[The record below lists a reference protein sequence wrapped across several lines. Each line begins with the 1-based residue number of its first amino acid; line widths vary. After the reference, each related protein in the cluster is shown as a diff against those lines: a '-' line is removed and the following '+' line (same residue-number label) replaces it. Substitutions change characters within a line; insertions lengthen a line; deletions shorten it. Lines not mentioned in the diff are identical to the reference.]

1 MGPKGKHEGAGPADG
16 PGGTVPA
23 GEMLDSSPFG
33 DDPEAE
39 PTGPPRRGPSTLTLV
54 LGAGVVLVAGIIL
67 GIQAHKALGGPAAD
81 PAASNAAV
89 RQGSGG
95 LGGPGGSGGGS
106 GDGRGFGGGQWNG
119 PGGQNGQPGQNGQ
132 GGQGAQNGRTGP
144 GGGFGGRGGFGGAAV
159 GTVQRV
165 EGTKVYVQTRDGS
178 VVTVNTGDETTVRVS
193 KKGKV
198 ADLKPGGAVVVQ
210 GERAGDG
217 SITATAISEGGGRG

>member
-23 GEMLDSSPFG
+23 GEVLDGSPFG
-33 DDPEAE
+33 DDLETE
-39 PTGPPRRGPSTLTLV
+39 LTGPPRRGPSTLTLV
-54 LGAGVVLVAGIIL
+54 LGAGVVLVAGIVL
-67 GIQAHKALGGPAAD
+67 GIQAHKALGGPAAG

-95 LGGPGGSGGGS
+95 PGGSGSGF
-106 GDGRGFGGGQWNG
+106 GDGRGFGGGQRS
-119 PGGQNGQPGQNGQ
+119 GQPGQNGQ
-132 GGQGAQNGRTGP
+132 GDQGTQNGRTGP

-178 VVTVNTGDETTVRVS
+178 VVTVNTGDDTTVRVS

-198 ADLKPGGAVVVQ
+198 TDLEPGGAVVVQ

>member
-1 MGPKGKHEGAGPADG
+1 MGPKGKHEGAGPAEG

-23 GEMLDSSPFG
+23 GEVLDSSPFG
-33 DDPEAE
+33 DDLETE
-39 PTGPPRRGPSTLTLV
+39 LTGPPRRGPSTLTLV

-67 GIQAHKALGGPAAD
+67 GIQAHKALGGPAAG

-89 RQGSGG
+89 RQGP
-95 LGGPGGSGGGS
+95 GGPGGSGGSGGGF
-106 GDGRGFGGGQWNG
+106 GDGRGFGGGQRNG
-119 PGGQNGQPGQNGQ
+119 RPGQNGQ
-132 GGQGAQNGRTGP
+132 GDQGDQGTQNGRTGP

-178 VVTVNTGDETTVRVS
+178 VVTVNTGDDTTVRVS

-198 ADLKPGGAVVVQ
+198 ADLEPGGAVVVQ

>member
-1 MGPKGKHEGAGPADG
+1 MGPKGKHEGAGPDDG

-23 GEMLDSSPFG
+23 GEVLDGSPFG
-33 DDPEAE
+33 NDLETE
-39 PTGPPRRGPSTLTLV
+39 LTGPPRRGPSTLTLV

-67 GIQAHKALGGPAAD
+67 GIQAHKALGGPAAG

-89 RQGSGG
+89 RQGSGDPG
-95 LGGPGGSGGGS
+95 GFGGPGGSGGGF
-106 GDGRGFGGGQWNG
+106 GDGRGFGGGRRN
-119 PGGQNGQPGQNGQ
+119 GQNGQLGQNGQ
-132 GGQGAQNGRTGP
+132 GGQGTQNGRTGP
-144 GGGFGGRGGFGGAAV
+144 GGGFGGAAV

-178 VVTVNTGDETTVRVS
+178 VVTVNTRDDTTVRVS

-198 ADLKPGGAVVVQ
+198 TDLKPGGAVVVQ

>member
-1 MGPKGKHEGAGPADG
+1 MGPKGKHEGAGQGDG

-23 GEMLDSSPFG
+23 GEVLDGSPFG
-33 DDPEAE
+33 DDLETE
-39 PTGPPRRGPSTLTLV
+39 LTGPPRRGPSTLTLV

-67 GIQAHKALGGPAAD
+67 GIQAHKALGGPAAG

-95 LGGPGGSGGGS
+95 PGGFGGPGGSGDF
-106 GDGRGFGGGQWNG
+106 GDGRGFGGGRRN
-119 PGGQNGQPGQNGQ
+119 GQNGQLGQNGQ
-132 GGQGAQNGRTGP
+132 GGQGTQNGRTGP

-159 GTVQRV
+159 GIVQRV

-178 VVTVNTGDETTVRVS
+178 VVTVNTGDDTTVRVS

-198 ADLKPGGAVVVQ
+198 TDLKPGGAVVVQ